1 MGYFLFP
8 LQLLQNVFSTSHARM
23 IDQYLLNE
31 NFTLSNDFII
41 KLKKNSKNTLNK

>member
-31 NFTLSNDFII
+31 NFTSSNDFII